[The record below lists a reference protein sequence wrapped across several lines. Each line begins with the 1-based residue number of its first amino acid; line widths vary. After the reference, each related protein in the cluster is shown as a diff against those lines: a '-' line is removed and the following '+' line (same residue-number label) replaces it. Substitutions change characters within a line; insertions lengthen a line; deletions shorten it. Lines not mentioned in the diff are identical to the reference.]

1 MRSTRSA
8 SSSHRS
14 LDGSRGSIPSNS
26 GLLLSESLTF
36 YTWSAYSGAIV
47 WTYKG
52 DRDPRGPRLGG
63 EPVACGLLVGAPA
76 WMLGIREL
84 HKLRNLKRGPVRV
97 DNFFYHAC
105 IFHMAHVRI
114 LRYIVIA

>member
-63 EPVACGLLVGAPA
+63 EPVACGLLVGGSGVDVRST
-76 WMLGIREL
+76 GIAQTPESEERTRSRRHL
-84 HKLRNLKRGPVRV
+84 
-97 DNFFYHAC
+97 FYHAC
-105 IFHMAHVRI
+105 IFHMAYVRI